1 MDFEAR
7 FRNKITFIQFLLSI
21 GIVYQHTVWNYSG
34 SMVLNTLQSFLFYL
48 LETCVPFFHD
58 FWLPFLSYLQSIKGK
73 DENCI
78 QNENFV
84 NSLSYLEHVVCVIYN
99 RIN

>member
-7 FRNKITFIQFLLSI
+7 FRNKITFIQFLLSV

-48 LETCVPFFHD
+48 LKHVCRFF
-58 FWLPFLSYLQSIKGK
+58 S
-73 DENCI
+73 
-78 QNENFV
+78 
-84 NSLSYLEHVVCVIYN
+84 
-99 RIN
+99 